1 MRSTS
6 KMQQTKGEVVS
17 VNESLVGVAVTSG
30 AVMNGEVAFI
40 VIEDG
45 KRLKSEVIDVKKG
58 DLAFLQV
65 FEDTSWMKVGDLV
78 EFTGLPLAVKLG
90 PGILGTVTD
99 GLQNPLYELGKIEWF
114 LERGLEVAPL
124 DTAVKWHFTPKV
136 GEGDTVTGGSVLGS
150 VPEKLFEHKIFV
162 PFSISGDWEVEQI
175 ADGGD
180 YTVDEPI
187 ATIRD
192 ATGKRMELKMAFDW
206 PVKQSMPFHE
216 RSVPETPMPTG
227 IRILDALFPIAYGG
241 TACNPGPFGA
251 GKTVLQHSL
260 ARHSQADIVIIAAC
274 GERAG
279 EAVEVFKDFPEL
291 IDPRT
296 GKSLM
301 DRTYIVGNTSSMPV
315 AAREASVYLATTV
328 GEYYRKQGLN
338 VLILADSTSRWA
350 QALRETSGRKEEI
363 PGPEAFPMYISTLIS
378 AFYDRAGVEVLPDGG
393 TGSLSIIGTVSPAG
407 GNFDEPVTQAT
418 LLSTGA
424 FWGLSRALSDAR
436 KYPAIDRIDSNS
448 KYPSLLREEEVGF
461 LLELLREG
469 KVIASNIILMGEKG
483 ITDESYVIFQ
493 KAELLD
499 AVFLQQNS
507 FHQVDGVTNPQRL
520 RQMFDMVREI
530 IDAPVELKGKEE
542 IRSHF
547 NFIRQAFLD
556 WNYMGPGQDGF
567 EKQKTKLLNL
577 VKQREHAPE
586 NV

>member
-1 MRSTS
+1 
-6 KMQQTKGEVVS
+6 MQQATGKVHS
-17 VNESLVGVAVTSG
+17 VNESLVGVHINEG
-30 AVMNGEVAFI
+30 AIMNGEVAYI
-40 VIEDG
+40 ILEDG
-45 KRLKSEVIDVKKG
+45 KRLKAEVIDVKKG
-58 DLAFLQV
+58 KKVYLQV
-65 FEDTSWMKVGDLV
+65 FEDTSWMKVGDPV
-78 EFTGLPLAVKLG
+78 EFSGLPLSVKLG
-90 PGILGTVTD
+90 PGILGSVTD

-114 LERGLEVAPL
+114 LERGLEVEPL
-124 DTAVKWHFTPKV
+124 DNTKKWHFTPFVKK
-136 GEGDTVTGGSVLGS
+136 GDIVTGGSVLGS

-162 PFSISGDWEVEQI
+162 PFSIQGNYIVEQI
-175 ADGGD
+175 ASEGE
-180 YTVDEPI
+180 YTIDETI
-187 ATIRD
+187 AIVNDIVGKTIRL
-192 ATGKRMELKMAFDW
+192 TMAFEW
-206 PVKQSMPFHE
+206 PVKKPMPFYE
-216 RSVPETPMPTG
+216 RSVPTDPMPTG
-227 IRILDALFPIAYGG
+227 IRILDALFPIAQGG
-241 TACNPGPFGA
+241 TACSPGPFGA

-260 ARHSQADIVIIAAC
+260 AKHSQADVVIIAAC

-378 AFYDRAGVEVLPDGG
+378 AFYDRAGVEVLSDGK

-448 KYPSLLREEEVGF
+448 KYPSLLEKDEVSY

-469 KVIASNIILMGEKG
+469 KAIASNIILMGEKG
-483 ITDESYVIFQ
+483 ITDESYIRYQ
-493 KAELLD
+493 KAELVD

-507 FHQVDGVTNPQRL
+507 FHEVDGVTNPERL
-520 RQMFDMVREI
+520 RFMFNMVKKI
-530 IDAPVELKGKEE
+530 LDSPVHLKGKGE

-547 NFIRQAFLD
+547 NFIRQAFQD
-556 WNYMGPGQDGF
+556 WNYTPEGEDGF
-567 EKQKTKLLNL
+567 DKQKTRLLNL
-577 VKQREHAPE
+577 VKQMGHVAE